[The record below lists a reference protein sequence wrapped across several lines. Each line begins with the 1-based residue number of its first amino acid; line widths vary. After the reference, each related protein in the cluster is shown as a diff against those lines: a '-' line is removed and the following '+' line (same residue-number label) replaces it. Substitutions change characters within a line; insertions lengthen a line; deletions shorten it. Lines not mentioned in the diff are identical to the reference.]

1 MAEFAG
7 MDLGERVQHVRAGQG
22 GNQVDQSGLV
32 SIPEPLAVRS
42 LKSVLDPTY
51 WSGTQVTGRF
61 FE

>member
-1 MAEFAG
+1 MAELAG
-7 MDLGERVQHVRAGQG
+7 MNLGVRVQHFLAGQR
-22 GNQVDQSGLV
+22 GNQINQSGLV
-32 SIPEPLAVRS
+32 SIPEPLAVRT